1 MTDTNIDN
9 HLKITHNIYS
19 LPNMKLLDNQ
29 GKTLNIFHLQIIKF
43 INNNLTITR
52 AIFSINLLTMK
63 FKVLNTIENTGMKGM
78 DLYRLTLNLD
88 KIDILSPQKLL
99 LLNKNIDR
107 L

>member
-1 MTDTNIDN
+1 
-9 HLKITHNIYS
+9 
-19 LPNMKLLDNQ
+19 MKLLDNQ

-63 FKVLNTIENTGMKGM
+63 SKVLNTIENTGMKGM
-78 DLYRLTLNLD
+78 DLYRPTPNPD

-99 LLNKNIDR
+99 LLNKNIDH